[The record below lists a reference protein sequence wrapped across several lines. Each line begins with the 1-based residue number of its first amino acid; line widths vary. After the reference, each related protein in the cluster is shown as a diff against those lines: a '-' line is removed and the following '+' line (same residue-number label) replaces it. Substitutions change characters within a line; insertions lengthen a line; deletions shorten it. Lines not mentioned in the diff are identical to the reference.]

1 MTAQN
6 RLFEDMA
13 KLASGA
19 LGAAAG
25 IRGEMEA
32 LFRQQLERVL
42 HEMDLVTRD
51 EFEVVRLMAQK
62 AREENEALSQR
73 VAAIEAQIARMTKAS
88 VKPATKSAAKKP
100 AKPAPHSQ
108 PKRPTP
114 AG

>member
-1 MTAQN
+1 MQSQN

-32 LFRQQLERVL
+32 LFRQQMERVL
-42 HEMDLVTRD
+42 HEMDLVTRE
-51 EFEVVRLMAQK
+51 EFEVVRLMAEK
-62 AREENEALSQR
+62 ARMENEAL
-73 VAAIEAQIARMTKAS
+73 AARLAALEEQFAQ
-88 VKPATKSAAKKP
+88 AAKSP
-100 AKPAPHSQ
+100 AKPAAAPAAGAATAAARRR

-114 AG
+114 KN

>member
-1 MTAQN
+1 MQSQN

-32 LFRQQLERVL
+32 LFRQQMERVL
-42 HEMDLVTRD
+42 HEMDLVTRE
-51 EFEVVRLMAQK
+51 EFEVVRLMAEK
-62 AREENEALSQR
+62 ARMENEAL
-73 VAAIEAQIARMTKAS
+73 AARLAVLEDQLAQ
-88 VKPATKSAAKKP
+88 AAKSP
-100 AKPAPHSQ
+100 AKPAAAPAAGAARRR

-114 AG
+114 KS